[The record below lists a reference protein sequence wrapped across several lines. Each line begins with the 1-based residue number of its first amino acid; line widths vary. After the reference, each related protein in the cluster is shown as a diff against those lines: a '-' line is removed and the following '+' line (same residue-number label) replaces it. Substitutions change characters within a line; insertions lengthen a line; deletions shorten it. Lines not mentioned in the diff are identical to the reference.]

1 MIKIIFQEDTSMPYP
16 AGHREQVRIRIVES
30 ARRLFNRSG
39 FESVSID
46 AIMADARLTR
56 GAFYSY
62 FESKAD
68 LYTEVLRCFF
78 TDPDWK
84 GRWDGIDINLA
95 LPDAGPQI
103 VRAYLSRQHFE
114 DVENS
119 CPMVA
124 LPSDVAR
131 GDKRVKIAFETVFK
145 TMVSVL
151 GREVRNTEQPENTAM
166 AIAALCIGGMVVARS
181 LNDSRLS
188 DLLREAATHAALAL
202 GGWEATVKVA
212 PRRTV
217 PERQSRVGDR
227 SGNDKDAASET
238 TSSPA
243 HRRLPAQ

>member
-1 MIKIIFQEDTSMPYP
+1 MVKIIFQEDTGMPYP
-16 AGHREQVRIRIVES
+16 AGHREQVHKRIVES

-39 FESVSID
+39 FESVSIN
-46 AIMADARLTR
+46 AIMADAGLTH

-62 FESKAD
+62 FKSKSD
-68 LYTEVLRCFF
+68 LYTEVLQCFF

-131 GDKRVKIAFETVFK
+131 GDKRVKTAFEAVFK
-145 TMVSVL
+145 AMVSVL
-151 GREVRNTEQPENTAM
+151 GREVRNTQRPENTAM
-166 AIAALCIGGMVVARS
+166 AIATLCIGGMVLARS

-188 DLLREAATHAALAL
+188 DRLREAATHAALAL
-202 GGWEATVKVA
+202 GGWEAAAKDGPKANRRAKTGRGSGKSSR
-212 PRRTV
+212 PR
-217 PERQSRVGDR
+217 
-227 SGNDKDAASET
+227 
-238 TSSPA
+238 
-243 HRRLPAQ
+243 